1 MRKNVNDWVSIVL
14 GGLLT
19 CCLLL
24 SMSMFVQAACSG
36 DNYCGKTT
44 GNLGA
49 PCSSGFVQ
57 AYEGKLACYKE
68 GAPGPGGSL
77 NCAKNSSE
85 AGVDCSTCSC
95 KSKPNPSAP
104 VVDDPCSCQ

>member
-36 DNYCGKTT
+36 DDYCGIS
-44 GNLGA
+44 NLATAACSLAKVTMDEQGKKACSHEVPGRSVNCNKKGA
-49 PCSSGFVQ
+49 EGDCSSC
-57 AYEGKLACYKE
+57 L
-68 GAPGPGGSL
+68 
-77 NCAKNSSE
+77 
-85 AGVDCSTCSC
+85 C
-95 KSKPNPSAP
+95 KSILHPNAP
-104 VVDDPCSCQ
+104 VVGDDCSCQ